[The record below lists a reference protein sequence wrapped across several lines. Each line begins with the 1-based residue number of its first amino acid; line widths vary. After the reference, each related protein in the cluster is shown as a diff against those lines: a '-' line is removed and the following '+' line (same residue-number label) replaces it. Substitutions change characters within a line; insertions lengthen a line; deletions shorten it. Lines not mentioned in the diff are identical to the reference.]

1 MAQYSAGSLLT
12 RIDDTS
18 SIVPKRELVSTERI
32 EVKKRNPEPVRVP
45 EKQNDQLK
53 YDRKIDSNRKD
64 QVISRDIH
72 TAPIRSLNDFLFD
85 ATWNVP
91 RYDDDARIQ
100 NRIISNLIYYQTN
113 YFIFGIACVLLLG
126 IMFPVDFLIILS
138 LVLSL
143 VNLGNDSSSA
153 SRHQANRN
161 VSSIRQR
168 HSSASR
174 QGLSALAF
182 FILLGVAFYK
192 LSLLN
197 ILFILLFGILL
208 PILAIMFHAIL
219 RKRTLANKLSN
230 QIDRIRSHTTPMAI
244 FLEKLRQITSRQS
257 NFGLA
262 AVGMDRDATVSR
274 PSVHGSPDQILK
286 LLNQE
291 KDRIMKNIDER
302 GCITQEEADFLNQ
315 QTENA
320 LEETLNKFKQQAI
333 QQLKIQSED
342 TKEEVHFK
350 ISFSNHLLKWLP
362 DLFQ

>member
-1 MAQYSAGSLLT
+1 MAQYSADSLLT
-12 RIDDTS
+12 RIDDTP

-91 RYDDDARIQ
+91 RYVDDARIQ
-100 NRIISNLIYYQTN
+100 NRIII
-113 YFIFGIACVLLLG
+113 
-126 IMFPVDFLIILS
+126 
-138 LVLSL
+138 LSL

-244 FLEKLRQITSRQS
+244 FLEKRITQWNQLNYSGLSYACRRHQITSRQS

-262 AVGMDRDATVSR
+262 AVGMGRDATVTVSR

>member
-1 MAQYSAGSLLT
+1 MAQYSADSLLT
-12 RIDDTS
+12 RIDDTP

-91 RYDDDARIQ
+91 RYVDDARIQ
-100 NRIISNLIYYQTN
+100 NRII
-113 YFIFGIACVLLLG
+113 
-126 IMFPVDFLIILS
+126 
-138 LVLSL
+138 
-143 VNLGNDSSSA
+143 
-153 SRHQANRN
+153 
-161 VSSIRQR
+161 
-168 HSSASR
+168 
-174 QGLSALAF
+174 
-182 FILLGVAFYK
+182 K
-192 LSLLN
+192 
-197 ILFILLFGILL
+197 
-208 PILAIMFHAIL
+208 
-219 RKRTLANKLSN
+219 
-230 QIDRIRSHTTPMAI
+230 
-244 FLEKLRQITSRQS
+244 
-257 NFGLA
+257 
-262 AVGMDRDATVSR
+262 
-274 PSVHGSPDQILK
+274 ILK

>member
-1 MAQYSAGSLLT
+1 MAQYSADSLLT
-12 RIDDTS
+12 RIDDTP

-91 RYDDDARIQ
+91 RYVDDARIQ
-100 NRIISNLIYYQTN
+100 NRIII
-113 YFIFGIACVLLLG
+113 
-126 IMFPVDFLIILS
+126 
-138 LVLSL
+138 LSL

-244 FLEKLRQITSRQS
+244 FLEKFDLDELS
-257 NFGLA
+257 GL
-262 AVGMDRDATVSR
+262 
-274 PSVHGSPDQILK
+274 
-286 LLNQE
+286 
-291 KDRIMKNIDER
+291 
-302 GCITQEEADFLNQ
+302 
-315 QTENA
+315 
-320 LEETLNKFKQQAI
+320 
-333 QQLKIQSED
+333 
-342 TKEEVHFK
+342 
-350 ISFSNHLLKWLP
+350 
-362 DLFQ
+362 